1 MFFLDIVKSLFLI
14 WPFEHKPLS
23 FFFFLHLS
31 LFSSRVIDEKW
42 TPPSQIDT
50 VCINQDVPRCR
61 RWWLWPRALR
71 PGGGFR
77 GGVAASLTSPLPFRR
92 SSFRPTPSHS
102 VTMARSHSIPFP
114 FLQGPTKSATIYA
127 PGMDSSS
134 LWPASPTSGALHG
147 NNRGAHPHAA
157 ANRTSYLRVLS
168 PARSRQIKNNT

>member
-23 FFFFLHLS
+23 FFFFLHFS
-31 LFSSRVIDEKW
+31 LFSTRVIDKSGRLHLRL
-42 TPPSQIDT
+42 TLSYKSGCSLPLPLVAVAACPS
-50 VCINQDVPRCR
+50 PRRRFSRSRCR
-61 RWWLWPRALR
+61 LPHL
-71 PGGGFR
+71 
-77 GGVAASLTSPLPFRR
+77 PLPFRL

-102 VTMARSHSIPFP
+102 ITMARSHSIPFP
-114 FLQGPTKSATIYA
+114 FRQGPTKSATIYA

-134 LWPASPTSGALHG
+134 LWPASPTSDSLHG

-157 ANRTSYLRVLS
+157 AKRTSYLRVLS